1 MPRLP
6 KAVGATWTTL
16 MLQASLVTLGAP
28 SQLTGGY
35 LYHRRMADAAP
46 SHGVELRFASLPAR
60 RFPLPALGARAVL
73 RDSAGARVVLVDS
86 IAAAFLAPALRH
98 RPPSVPLIAVVHQP
112 MGGIDHG
119 RVRTWLQASLDRSVY
134 RRTRCVIAAS
144 QALADELA
152 AGGLDRD
159 SIEVVPPGCD
169 GGDPEWPA
177 PDLRLGR
184 SASLLCVGNWVE
196 RKGIL
201 DLVQAFTR
209 LGPEAATLHLVGRVD
224 VEPRYARA
232 IRTRLEAPDLARR
245 VVVHRPVPRN
255 RVTTLLAAADVFVL
269 PSVREPYG
277 TVYGEALAM
286 GVPVV
291 GWRAGNL
298 PHLVED
304 GREGILLPVG
314 DVAGLA
320 DALARLA
327 SDANLRARLS
337 TAAKERGRRL
347 ATWEQSALRFFEI
360 VRSVADPAAGG
371 AR

>member
-1 MPRLP
+1 
-6 KAVGATWTTL
+6 
-16 MLQASLVTLGAP
+16 
-28 SQLTGGY
+28 
-35 LYHRRMADAAP
+35 MADAAP
-46 SHGVELRFASLPAR
+46 SHGVDLRFASLPAR
-60 RFPLPALGARAVL
+60 GFPLAALGAWAAL
-73 RDSAGARVVLVDS
+73 RETAGAGVILVDS

-98 RPPSVPLIAVVHQP
+98 RPPPVPIVAVVHQP

-119 RVRTWLQASLDRSVY
+119 HVRRWLQAPLDRSLY
-134 RRTRCVIAAS
+134 RQTRCVIAAS
-144 QALADELA
+144 DALAEDLA
-152 AGGLDRD
+152 AGGLDPD

-169 GGDPEWPA
+169 AGAPESPA

-201 DLVQAFTR
+201 DLVQAFAR
-209 LGPEAATLHLVGRVD
+209 LGPDAATLHLVGRVD
-224 VEPRYARA
+224 IEPHYARA

-245 VVVHRPVPRN
+245 VVVHGPVPRD

-304 GREGILLPVG
+304 GKEGILLTVG
-314 DVAGLA
+314 DIAGLG

-327 SDANLRARLS
+327 LDQELRARLR
-337 TAAKERGRRL
+337 AAARERGRQL
-347 ATWEQSALRFFEI
+347 PTWEQSARRFFEI
-360 VRSVADPAAGG
+360 VTSVADAGAGG

>member
-1 MPRLP
+1 
-6 KAVGATWTTL
+6 
-16 MLQASLVTLGAP
+16 MLEASLVTLGAP

-46 SHGVELRFASLPAR
+46 SHGVEVRFASLPAG
-60 RFPLPALGARAVL
+60 RFPLPALGGWAAL
-73 RDSAGARVVLVDS
+73 REITGARVILVDS
-86 IAAAFLAPALRH
+86 IVAAFLAPALRH
-98 RPPSVPLIAVVHQP
+98 RPPPVPLIAVVHQP

-119 RVRTWLQASLDRSVY
+119 RLQTWLQASLDRSLY
-134 RRTRCVIAAS
+134 RRTHCVIAAS
-144 QALADELA
+144 HALADELA

-169 GGDPEWPA
+169 GGAPESPP

-209 LGPEAATLHLVGRVD
+209 LSPEAATLHLVGRVD

-232 IRTRLEAPDLARR
+232 IRTRLEAPDLAGR
-245 VVVHRPVPRN
+245 VVVHGPVPRDK
-255 RVTTLLAAADVFVL
+255 VTTLLAAADVFVL

-286 GVPVV
+286 GVPAV

-304 GREGILLPVG
+304 GKEGILLPVG

-327 SDANLRARLS
+327 SDPALRARLS
-337 TAAKERGRRL
+337 TAAKERGRQL
-347 ATWEQSALRFFEI
+347 ATWDQSAARFFAI
-360 VRSVADPAAGG
+360 VRRVADAGAGG